1 MTEQDRLTSLVEEF
15 AGLRSETSW
24 VEFKENN
31 YDPQRIGV
39 LISAISNAAR
49 LDDKPCGFVVWG
61 IEDGT
66 HNIIG
71 TSFQPGTFTAKGQ
84 PLELWLARSVSPS
97 VNFRFKDI
105 RHYKGRLV
113 LLEIPAANQVP
124 TKFNNIAYIRIGQA
138 TPKLVDH
145 PEREA
150 ALLVKLVSFVWEQ
163 GVAIPF
169 VLTKDVLELLD
180 SDSYFELTGQPVPQS
195 EDDIAVMLAH
205 DKLISRDVG
214 SRWNILNLGAIL
226 FAKDLA
232 TFDVVSRKAARVVQ
246 YEGLTRTG
254 DTKERQGQKGYAAGF
269 EGLARYV
276 NQRLPRK
283 QVIGRAFRE
292 EKPIYPEIAVRE
304 LLANALVHQ
313 DMAIRG
319 AGPLIEIF
327 SDRIEITNPGKPL
340 VETNRFIDFPPRSRN
355 ESLAA
360 LMRRIGVCEEQGSGI
375 DKVVI
380 AVEQAHLPPPD
391 FRADGDNT
399 KVFLFGP
406 KSFGEM
412 SPEERVRGCYH
423 HAVIRYIEGQGMT
436 NASLRVRYGVAER
449 NASQISRVIKQTT
462 EAGLIRASEMWSSRS
477 GHYLPFWA

>member
-1 MTEQDRLTSLVEEF
+1 
-15 AGLRSETSW
+15 
-24 VEFKENN
+24 
-31 YDPQRIGV
+31 
-39 LISAISNAAR
+39 
-49 LDDKPCGFVVWG
+49 
-61 IEDGT
+61 
-66 HNIIG
+66 
-71 TSFQPGTFTAKGQ
+71 
-84 PLELWLARSVSPS
+84 
-97 VNFRFKDI
+97 
-105 RHYKGRLV
+105 
-113 LLEIPAANQVP
+113 LEIPAASQIP
-124 TKFNNIAYIRIGQA
+124 TKFNNIGYIRIGHA

-150 ALLVKLVSFVWEQ
+150 ALLAKLVSFVWEQ
-163 GVAIPF
+163 GVALPF
-169 VLTKDVLELLD
+169 VVTKDVLELLD
-180 SDSYFELTGQPVPQS
+180 FNSYFELTGQPPPQC
-195 EDDIAVMLAH
+195 EDDIVSMLAH

-226 FAKDLA
+226 FAKDIT
-232 TFDVVSRKAARVVQ
+232 TFDVVSRKAVRVVQ
-246 YEGLTRTG
+246 YEGLTRSG
-254 DTKERQGQKGYAAGF
+254 DTKEREGKKGYAAGF
-269 EGLARYV
+269 NGLAKFV
-276 NQRLPRK
+276 NGRLPHK
-283 QVIGRAFRE
+283 QIIGRALRE
-292 EKPIYPEIAVRE
+292 LKPVYPEIAARE

-327 SDRIEITNPGKPL
+327 PDRIEITNPGKPL

-399 KVFLFGP
+399 KVCLFGP

-412 SPEERVRGCYH
+412 SQEERVRGCYH

-436 NASLRVRYGVAER
+436 NGSLRVRYGVAER
-449 NASQISRVIKQTT
+449 NASQISRVIKQAT
-462 EAGLIRASEMWSSRS
+462 EAGLIRASDMWSSRS